1 MRAGDA
7 DRGEYSAGTTVHRPV
22 QPRPS
27 HGPDPGGTAVRP
39 GRAAPGCSVCP
50 VGPAG
55 HLSSVSV
62 KPSKLSAKYS
72 PNYLPK

>member
-27 HGPDPGGTAVRP
+27 HGPDPAQQ
-39 GRAAPGCSVCP
+39 C
-50 VGPAG
+50 GPAG
-55 HLSSVSV
+55 QLRAAQSVQQDISGVFQLS
-62 KPSKLSAKYS
+62 LQ
-72 PNYLPK
+72 N